1 MEPHPSLRAEI
12 KETHRSGGSA
22 RISTT
27 ANATRMVFA
36 EIVGTLSFLHPQADD
51 DISDR
56 LHYYYTT
63 TFLLLTAVLISIK
76 MFGGRPIECWL
87 PAEYKSSWEDYTE
100 MYCWARNTY
109 FASFDDEL
117 PEVHERGKTMV
128 SYYQWVPFFLVVVAF
143 MFYAPCLL
151 WRILYDKSG
160 IRLNDI
166 MNFANDRSNVQPA
179 SRRANI
185 NGLAMHLSSVFR
197 HRFRFGS
204 SHPYHHKVFKFLNL
218 RFYEAYLTLLYIGI
232 KLLFLINV
240 LVQMILLS
248 RFLQTNSQGF
258 YGYGILWD
266 LVTGQGWTESPNF
279 PVVTYCDMEIRILG
293 NVQRHTVQCV
303 LVINIFT
310 EKIFL
315 LLWIWYTLLAIVSFG
330 SIMSWI
336 VSSLPFEQRRK
347 FIARRLELADVTF
360 KQRDFALELDEF
372 VRDYVKMDGVFVLR
386 MITIHS
392 GVLMCTEVVDTMWD
406 QFLAEQASKDEYKD
420 ERAPSAGGQ
429 SIEHSLRR
437 KTSVLVP
444 LMSREDLTQIPEML
458 APPNRI

>member
-1 MEPHPSLRAEI
+1 MDPHPPLRAEI
-12 KETHRSGGSA
+12 KETQRSGG
-22 RISTT
+22 
-27 ANATRMVFA
+27 ATR
-36 EIVGTLSFLHPQADD
+36 D
-51 DISDR
+51 
-56 LHYYYTT
+56 
-63 TFLLLTAVLISIK
+63 LLLKTQLV
-76 MFGGRPIECWL
+76 P
-87 PAEYKSSWEDYTE
+87 E

-109 FASFDDEL
+109 FASFEDEYL
-117 PEVHERGKTMV
+117 PEVPERGKSMV

-143 MFYAPCLL
+143 MFYSPCLL

-166 MNFANDRSNVQPA
+166 MNFANDKSNVQPA

-185 NGLAMHLSSVFR
+185 NGLAMHLSSVFK

-204 SHPYHHKVFKFLNL
+204 SHPYHHKLFKFLNL
-218 RFYEAYLTLLYIGI
+218 RFYEAYLTFLYIGI

-240 LVQMILLS
+240 LVQVILISPSSTINKMILLS

-266 LVTGQGWTESPNF
+266 LVTGHGWTESPNF

-293 NVQRHTVQCV
+293 NIQRHTVQCV

-315 LLWIWYTLLAIVSFG
+315 LLWLWYTLLAIISFG

-336 VSSLPFEQRRK
+336 FSSLPFEQRRRYGLLLVHMYPCMTK
-347 FIARRLELADVTF
+347 GMIKEMRNHITIKQFLLIIHLVKLQSICSFLFPRITQNPPFTVSISRFIARRLELADVTF
-360 KQRDFALELDEF
+360 KQRDFTLELDEF

-406 QFLAEQASKDEYKD
+406 QFLAEQGEDFRPQSDQRAL
-420 ERAPSAGGQ
+420 ERTP
-429 SIEHSLRR
+429 
-437 KTSVLVP
+437 
-444 LMSREDLTQIPEML
+444 
-458 APPNRI
+458 